1 MESAPLIQKE
11 ALVAGNRLTGS
22 DKRALLLWIVLG
34 ILGALFAYKYFFR
47 AFPEASVNFKV
58 SREEAL
64 VRAQRF
70 VGSLGENITGY
81 KSTIVFNV
89 DDNAKVYLEREL
101 GLQQAN
107 RLMSSDLN
115 IWFWDV
121 RFFKPQQ
128 EEEFSVRVSP
138 AGQIVGYTHVLPKSQ
153 AGASLDRTA
162 AQTIAQTFL
171 AGRLGMGMNGWDL
184 LAEEANS
191 EKMPAR
197 LDWTF
202 NWEKHDFRAKDAPYR
217 LKVQVQGDN
226 IGESREFLKVP
237 EAWERSYERLRSGNN
252 TLEIVFVVFYLA
264 ILGIAVWLGL
274 QLTKSGKTTWGPA
287 VKLGLLA
294 AGMLFLQSL
303 NDWPLWGAGYKT
315 TESYAS
321 FIFLQIVRAL
331 LFAALTAITITL
343 VLPAAEP
350 LYRGSQPD
358 HLRLGQVFTRRGL
371 RSKEFFSA
379 SVVGLSLAAAHIG
392 FVVAFYMVATYYGA
406 WAPQELNYSDS
417 VNTAFP
423 WISGAAIGLLASLNE
438 EFTFRLFA
446 IPFFMRVTRSRWIAV
461 IVPAFLWGFLHSNY
475 PQEPAYIR
483 GIEIGAIGIVA
494 GIVMLRWGIIATL
507 IWHYTVDASLVG
519 LLLIRSNSLYFKIS
533 GIVVAAAAVA
543 PLLFACLWYLVRGGF
558 ESEEDLLNRAE
569 PAPGIDFRSEP
580 EPAASEAA
588 TSSYAGLAP
597 SMIVFLVVCLLAGGA
612 LAWRLKPPSIGD
624 YLKLSVNARTA
635 RARAD
640 QILRQRGLDPNSY
653 YHATVFADIADPLVN
668 EYLRER
674 LGISGLNAVYS
685 ERVPVA
691 LWQVRYF
698 RDSQTEEYSVKLK
711 PDGSLLAFHHRL
723 AEDTPG
729 ASLSKEEA
737 ITKAEK
743 FLREE
748 KKIDLTQWRLVEA
761 DSDKRPHRVDHEL
774 TWQENTP
781 LDPDSSLPTDAVNHA
796 YVRVRVAVLGDE
808 VVDYRG
814 GPYYR
819 KPDSREELEQEEG
832 GAYWTFIKIPDD
844 WRRKQGEF
852 SLPRTVLTYVFPILV
867 FGALGI
873 TAIIALLKNL
883 KSDAARAIPWRRIAL
898 VSLWGLGGYLA
909 VFLLGDRFASFLNL
923 YSTAVPLKSTF
934 GLLFIGGLLGA
945 LFYLGGIALLFG
957 MAWYFAARA
966 FGAERLPGSGRMPA
980 AYYRD
985 ALWIGLGGSA
995 GLLGLERLLAM
1006 ASTYWP
1012 TVHRSF
1018 QASFGQDFDA
1028 TLPAGSIVGEM
1039 VLHGLF
1045 TTGIV
1050 VALAAFLAAQVRQTW
1065 LRVLLLLAGSLAL
1078 VGGGWGSPADL
1089 AKQFLARL
1097 VLLAVIAFGVQFVM
1111 RFNLL
1116 GCFLV
1121 VAGTSLVS
1129 GAAEL
1134 LAQPDAFYRVNGFA
1148 VLLALVL
1155 LFAWPL
1161 LAPRTRRSVPSA

>member
-1 MESAPLIQKE
+1 VESAPFIQKE

-22 DKRALLLWIVLG
+22 DKRALLLWVVLG
-34 ILGALFAYKYFFR
+34 ILGALFAHKYFFR

-64 VRAQRF
+64 TRARNF
-70 VGSLGENITGY
+70 VSGLGENLSSY
-81 KSTIVFNV
+81 RSAIVFNV

-153 AGASLDRTA
+153 AGASLDRAA
-162 AQTIAQTFL
+162 AQTIAQNFL
-171 AGRLGMGMNGWDL
+171 VGRLGMGMNGWDL

-217 LKVQVQGDN
+217 LEVRVQGDS

-264 ILGIAVWLGL
+264 ILGTAVWLGL

-287 VKLGLLA
+287 IKLGLLA
-294 AGMLFLQSL
+294 TGMLFLQSL

-358 HLRLGQVFTRRGL
+358 QLRLGQVFTRRGL

-392 FVVAFYMVATYYGA
+392 FVVAFYMIATYYGA

-446 IPFFMRVTRSRWIAV
+446 VPFFMRVTRSRWIAV

-483 GIEIGAIGIVA
+483 GIEIGVIGIVA

-533 GIVVAAAAVA
+533 GIVVAAAAAA
-543 PLLFACLWYLVRGGF
+543 PLLFACVSYLARGGF

-569 PAPGIDFRSEP
+569 PAPGIDFRGEP
-580 EPAASEAA
+580 EPAASETA
-588 TSSYAGLAP
+588 TTSYAGLAP

-624 YLKLSVNARTA
+624 YLKLSVNARSA

-653 YHATVFADIADPLVN
+653 YHATVLYDVTDPVAN
-668 EYLRER
+668 EYLRQR
-674 LGISGLNAVYS
+674 IGVTGVNAVYS
-685 ERVPVA
+685 GPVPA
-691 LWQVRYF
+691 PLWRVRYF
-698 RDSQTEEYSVKLK
+698 RDSQPEEFAVILR
-711 PDGSLLAFHHRL
+711 PEGSLHSVRHTL
-723 AEDTPG
+723 AEETPG
-729 ASLSKEEA
+729 ASLTKEEA
-737 ITKAEK
+737 VARAEK

-748 KKIDLTQWRLVEA
+748 KNLDLKDWTLVESN
-761 DSDKRPHRVDHEL
+761 SDKKPHRLDHTL
-774 TWQENTP
+774 TWQRSEP
-781 LDPDSSLPTDAVNHA
+781 LDPGPAPASSSSDRAHA
-796 YVRVRVAVLGDE
+796 RIEVQVLGDE
-808 VVDYRG
+808 VTNYRT
-814 GPYYR
+814 YV
-819 KPDSREELEQEEG
+819 KV
-832 GAYWTFIKIPDD
+832 PDD
-844 WRRKQGEF
+844 WRRKQEEF
-852 SLPRTVLTYVFPILV
+852 SLPRTILTYLIPILYFV
-867 FGALGI
+867 ALGL
-873 TAIIALLKNL
+873 TALIALLKNL
-883 KSDAARAIPWRRIAL
+883 KSEAARAIPWRRIGL
-898 VSLWGLGGYLA
+898 FSWWGLGGYLA
-909 VFLLGDRFASFLNL
+909 VFLLGNRIAVFLDGYNTAIPFKMMFAGI
-923 YSTAVPLKSTF
+923 A
-934 GLLFIGGLLGA
+934 IGALLGA
-945 LFYLGGIALLFG
+945 LFNMGGIALLFA

-966 FGAERLPGSGRMPA
+966 FGAERLPGSARMPA
-980 AYYRD
+980 GYYRD
-985 ALWIGLGGSA
+985 ALWIGLGGA
-995 GLLGLERLLAM
+995 TGLLGLERLLAT

-1012 TVHRSF
+1012 TIHRSLP
-1018 QASFGQDFDA
+1018 ASFGQDFDA
-1028 TLPAGSIVGEM
+1028 IVPAASILGGTL
-1039 VLHGLF
+1039 LHGLF

-1050 VALAAFLAAQVRQTW
+1050 VAIAAFLAAHVRQTW
-1065 LRVLLLLAGSLAL
+1065 LRTLLLLSGALAL

-1097 VLLAVIAFGVQFVM
+1097 ILLAVLAFGVQFVM

-1161 LAPRTRRSVPSA
+1161 VTPRTRRSVPSV

>member
-1 MESAPLIQKE
+1 VESAPSIQKE

-22 DKRALLLWIVLG
+22 DKRALFLWVVLG

-64 VRAQRF
+64 TRARNF
-70 VGSLGENITGY
+70 VSGLGENLSGCR
-81 KSTIVFNV
+81 SAIVFNV

-107 RLMSSDLN
+107 RLMSSHLN

-153 AGASLDRTA
+153 AGASLDRAT
-162 AQTIAQTFL
+162 AQTIAQNFL
-171 AGRLGMGMNGWDL
+171 VGRLGMGMNGWDL

-197 LDWTF
+197 IDWTF

-226 IGESREFLKVP
+226 IGESQEFLKVP

-294 AGMLFLQSL
+294 TGMLFLQSL

-533 GIVVAAAAVA
+533 GIVVAAAAAA
-543 PLLFACLWYLVRGGF
+543 PLLFACVSYLARGGF

-588 TSSYAGLAP
+588 TSSYAALAP
-597 SMIVFLVVCLLAGGA
+597 RMIVFLVACLLAGGA

-640 QILRQRGLDPNSY
+640 QVLRQRGLDPNSY
-653 YHATVFADIADPLVN
+653 YHATVLYDVTDPVAN
-668 EYLRER
+668 EYLRQR
-674 LGISGLNAVYS
+674 IGVTGVNAVYS
-685 ERVPVA
+685 GPVPA
-691 LWQVRYF
+691 PLWRVRYF
-698 RDSQTEEYSVKLK
+698 RDSQPEEFAVILR
-711 PDGSLLAFHHRL
+711 PEGSLHSVRHTL
-723 AEDTPG
+723 AEETPA
-729 ASLSKEEA
+729 ASLTKEEA
-737 ITKAEK
+737 VARAEK
-743 FLREE
+743 FLREV
-748 KKIDLTQWRLVEA
+748 KNLDLKDWTLVESK
-761 DSDKRPHRVDHEL
+761 SDKKPHRLDHTL
-774 TWQENTP
+774 TWQRSEP
-781 LDPDSSLPTDAVNHA
+781 LDPGPAPASSSSDRAHA
-796 YVRVRVAVLGDE
+796 RLEVQVLGDE
-808 VVDYRG
+808 VTNYRT
-814 GPYYR
+814 YV
-819 KPDSREELEQEEG
+819 KV
-832 GAYWTFIKIPDD
+832 PDD
-844 WRRKQGEF
+844 WRRKQEEF
-852 SLPRTVLTYVFPILV
+852 SLPRTILTYVIPILY
-867 FGALGI
+867 FMALGL
-873 TAIIALLKNL
+873 TALIALLKNL
-883 KSDAARAIPWRRIAL
+883 KSEAARTIPWRRIGL
-898 VSLWGLGGYLA
+898 FSLWGLGGYLA
-909 VFLLGDRFASFLNL
+909 VFLLGDRIAVFLDGYNTAIPFKMMFAGI
-923 YSTAVPLKSTF
+923 A
-934 GLLFIGGLLGA
+934 IGALLGA
-945 LFYLGGIALLFG
+945 LFNMGGIALLFG

-966 FGAERLPGSGRMPA
+966 FGAERLPGSSRMPA
-980 AYYRD
+980 EYYRD
-985 ALWIGLGGSA
+985 ALWIGLGGA
-995 GLLGLERLLAM
+995 TGLLGLERLLAT

-1012 TVHRSF
+1012 TIHRSLP
-1018 QASFGQDFDA
+1018 ATFGQDFDA
-1028 TLPAGSIVGEM
+1028 IVPAASILGGTL
-1039 VLHGLF
+1039 LHGLF

-1050 VALAAFLAAQVRQTW
+1050 VAISAFLAAHVRQTL
-1065 LRVLLLLAGSLAL
+1065 LRILLLVSGALAL

-1097 VLLAVIAFGVQFVM
+1097 ILLAVLAFGVRFVM

-1134 LAQPDAFYRVNGFA
+1134 LAQPDAFYRANGYA
-1148 VLLALVL
+1148 VLLALLL

-1161 LAPRTRRSVPSA
+1161 VAPRTRRSVPSA